1 MPVRKST
8 ASSSG
13 DYQATTTKVS
23 AMDPQGKQGPNLASS
38 FEELAVANC
47 TMLTWQNNKPQQAT
61 ELGKASA
68 SVVAVVMKPQ

>member
-1 MPVRKST
+1 MG
-8 ASSSG
+8 ASEEVYRIILWRLPGYHHESICHG
-13 DYQATTTKVS
+13 S
-23 AMDPQGKQGPNLASS
+23 AGQGPNLASS